1 MAATSVT
8 VLSDYGNG
16 VLAGDVPAQIVAAA
30 CRTGRKLIVDPRGT
44 DFARYAGADIVMP
57 NRPEL
62 AAGTEMPV
70 DTETAIAA
78 AAAELRQ
85 RHQFGAVV
93 VTRGNDGMTLVDAE
107 GVQHFPAE
115 AAEVYDTSGA
125 GDTALGTLAAAV
137 AAQLPLR
144 VAVRLANLAAG
155 VSVGKVGVAVVR
167 EAELLAALSPQRSAQ
182 RKIVSLE
189 EAVEQAERW
198 RHRGWHIGFTNG
210 CFDLLHPGHIHL
222 LETARAGCERLIVG
236 VNSDASQRRQT
247 GAPLPIQPEGARAA
261 VLASLASV
269 DLVCIFDEDTPEK
282 LIQALRPDLLMKGAN
297 YALGEVAGAG
307 LVRSWG
313 GRVAF
318 ADLVPGYSTQAT
330 LARIRA

>member
-1 MAATSVT
+1 VT
-8 VLSDYGNG
+8 LLSDYGKG
-16 VLAGDVPAQIVAAA
+16 VLAGDVPAQIVAHAR
-30 CRTGRKLIVDPRGT
+30 RTGRKLIVDPRGT

-62 AAGTEMPV
+62 AAATGLPV
-70 DTETAIAA
+70 DTEAAIALA
-78 AAAELRQ
+78 ATELRT

-93 VTRGNDGMTLVDAE
+93 VTRGNDGMTLVDEA

-125 GDTALGTLAAAV
+125 GDTALATLAAAV
-137 AAQLPLR
+137 AARLPLP

-155 VSVGKVGVAVVR
+155 VAVGKVGVAVVR
-167 EAELLAALSPQRSAQ
+167 EAELLAALSPQRSAL

-198 RHRGWHIGFTNG
+198 RHRGWTVGFTNG
-210 CFDLLHPGHIHL
+210 CFDLLHPGHVHL
-222 LETARAGCERLIVG
+222 LETVRTGCERLIVG
-236 VNSDASQRRQT
+236 VNSDSSVRRQKD
-247 GAPLPIQPEGARAA
+247 APSPVQPEAARAA
-261 VLASLASV
+261 VLASLASI
-269 DLVCIFDEDTPEK
+269 DLVCVFDEDTPER

-297 YALGEVAGAG
+297 YTLDQVVGADQ
-307 LVRSWG
+307 VRSWG
-313 GRVAF
+313 GKVGLV
-318 ADLVPGYSTQAT
+318 DLVPGYSTQAT